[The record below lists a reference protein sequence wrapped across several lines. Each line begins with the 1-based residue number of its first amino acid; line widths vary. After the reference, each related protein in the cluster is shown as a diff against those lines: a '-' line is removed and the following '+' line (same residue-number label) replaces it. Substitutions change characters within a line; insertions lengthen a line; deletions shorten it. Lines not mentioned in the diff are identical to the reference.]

1 MGLSQGNLNRFVSES
16 WSEAAMVLNRRHF
29 VQGAVTAPFVVTTP
43 HAFAQ
48 TDRRPTL
55 TVAVAELPKVLEPA
69 MELNNVGT
77 RVTYSLFDTVI
88 RRDFK
93 SQPDGGGSKLGPH
106 LALSWER
113 ETPQSLVVKFRNDV
127 KFHNG
132 DEMTADDVA
141 YTFREGRLW
150 GERPQIPGGRPFFG
164 TLSAVE
170 AIDRHTVRFRT
181 RAPDVLMEQRLSSWC
196 SWIVNKRHYEQVGLE
211 GFGKNPVGT
220 GPYRFSR
227 MRANELIEFE
237 AFDGYWMGRPTAR
250 RVTFREVPELSTRI
264 AGLVSGEFDLITNV
278 PPDQIQ
284 VLSGYRD
291 VDARSVVLA
300 NSHLLTFDARGP
312 MTSDKRIRQA
322 LAVSIDR
329 KRLVD
334 ALWLGKA
341 QIPASHNY
349 PEYGEMFLPGRG
361 LAFNHERA
369 RALLRE
375 AGYKGEPITYRTM
388 PNYYTGALDAAQ
400 IIVEMW
406 KAVGIDARLQ
416 VVESFAQMQGPGQQV
431 GNTSNSTRFPD
442 PLGAIWP
449 SWGPASEFQRTK
461 AFAEVDAVPFN
472 AAGQALERETDPAK
486 RKALFAQML
495 DNWEDV
501 CPGTILYQPLE
512 TYGVKKKVQWTPYSF
527 FFMDLRPD
535 NLVFT

>member
-1 MGLSQGNLNRFVSES
+1 MSLSRRLFVG
-16 WSEAAMVLNRRHF
+16 
-29 VQGAVTAPFVVTTP
+29 GAVSAPFVVTTP

-55 TVAVAELPKVLEPA
+55 TIAVAELPKVLEPA

-77 RVTYSLFDTVI
+77 RVTYSIFDTVI

-93 SQPDGGGSKLGPH
+93 SQPDGGGSKLVPH
-106 LALSWER
+106 LALSWEQESPR
-113 ETPQSLVVKFRNDV
+113 SLVVKFRNDV

-132 DEMTADDVA
+132 DEMTSDDVA

-150 GERPQIPGGRPFFG
+150 GEKAEIPGGRPFFG
-164 TLSAVE
+164 TLEGVE
-170 AIDRHTVRFRT
+170 AIDKHTVRFRT
-181 RAPDVLMEQRLSSWC
+181 RAPDVLMEQRLASWC
-196 SWIVNKRHYEQVGLE
+196 SWIVNKRHYELVGID

-220 GPYRFSR
+220 GPYRFTR
-227 MRANELIEFE
+227 MRANEFMEFE
-237 AFDGYWMGRPTAR
+237 AFDAYWMGRPTAR

-284 VLSGYRD
+284 VMSSYRD
-291 VDARSVVLA
+291 VEARSVVLA

-329 KRLVD
+329 KKLVD

-341 QIPASHNY
+341 VIPASHNY
-349 PEYGEMFLPGRG
+349 PEYGQMFLEGRS
-361 LAFNHERA
+361 LSFNPERA

-388 PNYYTGALDAAQ
+388 PNCYTGALDAAQ

-416 VVESFAQMQGPGQQV
+416 VVENFAQMQGPGQQV
-431 GNTSNSTRFPD
+431 GNTSNSTRFLD

-449 SWGPASEFQRTK
+449 SWGPASAFQTTK
-461 AFAEVDAVPFN
+461 AFSEADAAPFN
-472 AAGQALERETDPAK
+472 AGGRSLLGETDPAK

-495 DNWEDV
+495 DAYEDA

-512 TYGVKKKVQWTPYSF
+512 TYGVKKKVNWTPYSF
-527 FFMDLRPD
+527 FFMDLRAD
-535 NLVFT
+535 NLSFA